1 MAVIY
6 DYDGTDALESKGQ
19 VLEFYQTFSGATV
32 NFKAFLTTY
41 TDNFRCDWTPHK
53 VFGRPDPIQTYQ
65 GTARSLSLAWKIP
78 AYSLEDAENNLIKTS
93 TLARMLY
100 PEYSAIENSNTISK
114 APLVKV
120 KFANLIYDASRGPG
134 DDVRT
139 NGLLGVIKSMNWRP
153 ELKDGFFDP
162 DRRLYPKLITLAV
175 GFDVLHQHTLG
186 WEKREADL
194 VSADSKRGGKLEAK
208 DKLGK
213 VNSGREAA
221 AQASAPVWGSDAS
234 LFPWSIAVR
243 KTTTDAGVGTPK
255 EIKQSIQNE
264 ILGSK
269 K

>member
-1 MAVIY
+1 MATTY
-6 DYDGTDALESKGQ
+6 DYDTTTALESKGQ

-41 TDNFRCDWTPHK
+41 SDDFRSDWTPHK

-65 GTARSLSLAWKIP
+65 GTARSLNLAWKIP
-78 AYSLEDAENNLIKTS
+78 AYSLEDAEVNLIKTS

-114 APLVKV
+114 APLIKV

-134 DDVRT
+134 GDVRT

-162 DRRLYPKLITLAV
+162 NNQLFPKLITLSIA
-175 GFDVLHQHTLG
+175 FDVLHQHTLG
-186 WEKREADL
+186 WEKRQAEL
-194 VSADSKRGGKLEAK
+194 VSGDSGRGEKLAGKE
-208 DKLGK
+208 KLGD

-255 EIKQSIQNE
+255 EIKQSIQND